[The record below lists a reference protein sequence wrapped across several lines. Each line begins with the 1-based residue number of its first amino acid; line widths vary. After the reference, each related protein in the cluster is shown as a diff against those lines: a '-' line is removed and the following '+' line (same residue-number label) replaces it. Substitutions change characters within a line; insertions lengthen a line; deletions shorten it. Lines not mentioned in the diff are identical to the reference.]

1 MNCKLHEKTTAFT
14 AICSLLP
21 LSALF
26 TLRSPVLWQ
35 EQQEVRVLWDPP
47 CTLLAIV
54 TALRHCRARVLS
66 IYSSMLSYV
75 ICTLVRQR
83 ACRLKVCKKG
93 ASRRDA
99 CG

>member
-1 MNCKLHEKTTAFT
+1 MNCKLHQKTIAFT
-14 AICSLLP
+14 AICSLPP
-21 LSALF
+21 LSALYTPQCF
-26 TLRSPVLWQ
+26 WQ

-66 IYSSMLSYV
+66 IYSSMPSYV
-75 ICTLVRQR
+75 ICTMVRQR
-83 ACRLKVCKKG
+83 AGSLKVRKER